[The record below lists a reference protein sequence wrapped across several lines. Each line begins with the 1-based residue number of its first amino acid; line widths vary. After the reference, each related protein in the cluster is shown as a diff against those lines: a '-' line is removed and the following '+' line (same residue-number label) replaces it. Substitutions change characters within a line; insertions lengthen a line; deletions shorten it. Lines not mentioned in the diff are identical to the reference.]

1 MMFVVPLSVCA
12 RERFVGLL
20 AHNSKRYVKYLS
32 LNNQL
37 DQHMSI

>member
-1 MMFVVPLSVCA
+1 MMFVIPLIVCT
-12 RERFVGLL
+12 RGRFVGLL
-20 AHNSKRYVKYLS
+20 AHNSKGHVKYLS